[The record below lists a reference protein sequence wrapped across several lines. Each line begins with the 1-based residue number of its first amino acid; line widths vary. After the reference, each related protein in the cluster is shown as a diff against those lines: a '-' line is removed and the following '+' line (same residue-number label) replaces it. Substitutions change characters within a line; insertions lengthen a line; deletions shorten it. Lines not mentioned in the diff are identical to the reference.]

1 MVYEIYHAVKER
13 NVMGDQDKGIFIV
26 YKVTLKPFY
35 VYRVKIV
42 CGLVQKQYV
51 RLFQK
56 KLC

>member
-13 NVMGDQDKGIFIV
+13 NVMGNQDKGIFII
-26 YKVTLKPFY
+26 YKVALKPLY
-35 VYRVKIV
+35 MYRVKIV
-42 CGLVQKQYV
+42 GRLVQKQYV